1 MNIGFVR
8 ISPRWIYHLERNP
21 ALSQEYKMYIGQN
34 AVPDEVAASI
44 HVGWDF
50 IVHTVDKLYA
60 DKARDEL
67 KFWFEHHQLTHVVTC
82 QKLIW
87 YSNIVESLCQELKI
101 PLIWCELFFDDRIIV
116 DRIGLQ
122 YCKQNELRYES
133 AGEPTEPLLPT
144 ATRGRQPEDVPAAQL
159 YKRYNTSRDSD
170 VVIVLGQT
178 PFDMSLREYP
188 DVCYEQWFDRLF
200 TSNPNTK
207 FIFKHH
213 PSCETLSVRKYP
225 NVHESLVNI
234 DSLFNAFD
242 RFAAFSSTT
251 IFEGLIK
258 GKKFVTG
265 GYHFC
270 SGNGLVLES
279 PDVTNITEKLKAF
292 NINAEARR
300 RRLWFICNKY
310 TIPLSS
316 PKLVERIVKP
326 SEEFFK

>member
-44 HVGWDF
+44 HGGWDF

-87 YSNIVESLCQELKI
+87 YSNIIESLCQELKI
-101 PLIWCELFFDDRIIV
+101 PLIWCELFFDGRIIV

-144 ATRGRQPEDVPAAQL
+144 ATRWRQPEDVPAAQL
-159 YKRYNTSRDSD
+159 YKLYNTSRDSD